1 VLRQPNVSSAIT
13 GASRPQQVD
22 ENVRGVDV
30 TLPNDLLRHIDD
42 ALGSVVWYE
51 R

>member
-1 VLRQPNVSSAIT
+1 
-13 GASRPQQVD
+13 VD
-22 ENVRGVDV
+22 ENVRAADI

-42 ALGSVVWYE
+42 ALGSVVRYE